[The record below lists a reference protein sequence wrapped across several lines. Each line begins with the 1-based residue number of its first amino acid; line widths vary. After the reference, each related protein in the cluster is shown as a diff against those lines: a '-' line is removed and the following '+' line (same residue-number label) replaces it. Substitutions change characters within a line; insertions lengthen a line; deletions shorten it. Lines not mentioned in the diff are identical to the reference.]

1 MAARSLSAP
10 GKSDAPPGDLVMTSQ
25 VKLAP
30 PFRAEHIGS
39 LLRPRE
45 LKDAFAARARGA
57 IGDAEFRA
65 LQDRCIIDAIRLQ
78 EEVGLRSITDG
89 EFRRVAW
96 STGFLHALDGL
107 EDRPSL
113 FEFQDSSG
121 HRVRWDT
128 CFATARIRRAR
139 DIALGEF
146 EFVKRHTR
154 ATPKVTMPA
163 PSFLHF
169 FRLGECADR
178 KVYPDLA
185 QFWSDLIAIYQQEL
199 AALGRA
205 GATYVQ
211 LDEVPQAMLCDEAV
225 RATVRQHGE
234 DPEALSRT
242 YADVVNRIL
251 DARPAGM
258 TIGMHLCRG
267 NLRGHW
273 MASGGYEAIAE
284 RLFNELRVDGFFLE
298 YDSDRAGDFKPLRFM
313 PADKFV
319 RLGIVSSKTPALES
333 ADALRRRLDDA
344 SKFVAIERLGIS
356 PQCGFASTVGGNP
369 LTIDDQRAKLHL
381 VVDVA
386 RTVWGSG

>member
-1 MAARSLSAP
+1 MAA
-10 GKSDAPPGDLVMTSQ
+10 Q
-25 VKLAP
+25 VKLDP

-45 LKDAFAARARGA
+45 LKDAFAAHARGA
-57 IGDAEFRA
+57 LGDADFRA

-78 EEVGLRSITDG
+78 EEVGLLSITDG

-96 STGFLHALDGL
+96 STGFIRALDGL

-128 CFATARIRRAR
+128 CFAAARIRRAR
-139 DIALGEF
+139 EIALGEF
-146 EFVKRHTR
+146 EFVRRHTR

-169 FRLGECADR
+169 FRVGECADR
-178 KVYPDLA
+178 AVYPDLA
-185 QFWSDLIAIYQQEL
+185 EFWSDLITIYQQEL
-199 AALGRA
+199 GELARA

-211 LDEVPQAMLCDEAV
+211 LDEVPQAMLCDDYV
-225 RATVRQHGE
+225 RAKVRASGE
-234 DPEALSRT
+234 DPDALSRT
-242 YADVVNRIL
+242 YVDAVNRIL
-251 DARPAGM
+251 AARPPGM

-273 MASGGYEAIAE
+273 MASGSYEAIAE
-284 RLFNELRVDGFFLE
+284 RLFNDLHVDGFFLE
-298 YDSDRAGDFKPLRFM
+298 YDSERAGDFRPLRFM

-319 RLGIVSSKTPALES
+319 RLGIVSSKTPLLES
-333 ADALRRRLDDA
+333 TDALRRRIDDA
-344 SKFVAIERLGIS
+344 AKFVALDRLGIS

-369 LTIDDQRAKLHL
+369 LTIDEQRAKLRL
-381 VVDVA
+381 IVDLA
-386 RTVWGSG
+386 RTIWGSS